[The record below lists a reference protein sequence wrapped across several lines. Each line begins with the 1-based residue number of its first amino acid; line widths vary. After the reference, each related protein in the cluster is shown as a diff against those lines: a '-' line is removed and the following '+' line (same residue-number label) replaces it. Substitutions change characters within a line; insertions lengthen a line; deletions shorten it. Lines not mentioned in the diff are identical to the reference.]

1 MASKSILLPKM
12 CIIVLLAGVYS
23 LGFIVTPYWMRTKS
37 TPEMI
42 FILALTLGI
51 GAIWSFLS
59 AKDLEVR
66 LEPLNAWQVLILLA
80 GMVVLNFKTLT
91 IDIPWRGDEGIHITR
106 TLALTSNIS
115 IIWVLG
121 FIVVILSTA
130 MLAWKKSKWSIILG
144 IPAIVGVI
152 SFNIVKNPLAGISS
166 SILMRYP
173 FINYWFYAIIPSL
186 AMAIK
191 VNPYQEVFFRMAPFL
206 STFVLVWIFQR
217 ELCRSKPILNL
228 LWGLAVASIPLVYY
242 YSSILYIEMPAIVLM
257 LIVCFN
263 IRSLLK
269 DNFQTI
275 KQNPAWYALILTGFI
290 KETTI
295 PFLVCFVGW
304 RLIAGAVQGRI
315 SLKSIKTSLRSL
327 EDELFIAVCLL
338 LPVSF
343 YLFLRGTL
351 SQQTRWFSISLAN
364 LIKPIVYSTLLRSFY
379 DQLGLPFL
387 LLFFAGCICLLWKK
401 EFLQAGFFLLL
412 FVLYP
417 AFFAVDTLIYTG
429 YSRFN
434 LFIIPPVLAGAWIL
448 IKRLMENRKIIGTIS
463 ACAIL
468 AINLWTSPVYI
479 DGTRKPLWGNYLT
492 DTSEHYYPYREA
504 LTWLKTQHGNEPIMF
519 AGMYY
524 SYPFVFYFD
533 QLDWTPLTTVSY
545 TNYIDSNSLSLSRAL
560 VQAEDDNINIILFQ
574 VLGNEKPQTIAS
586 GQLFRVEKIFQND
599 AHILIVYHRK
609 PQQRAKRN

>member
-1 MASKSILLPKM
+1 M
-12 CIIVLLAGVYS
+12 CVIVLLAGVYS
-23 LGFIVTPYWMRTKS
+23 LGFIVTPYWGRTNS

-42 FILALTLGI
+42 FFLALTLGI

-59 AKDLEVR
+59 AKELIVR
-66 LEPLNAWQVLILLA
+66 LEPLNAWQVLILLG

-106 TLALTSNIS
+106 TLALASSIS
-115 IIWVLG
+115 IIWVII
-121 FIVVILSTA
+121 FIVVFLSTA
-130 MLAWKKSKWSIILG
+130 TLAWKKSKWSIILG
-144 IPAIVGVI
+144 ILAIAGVI
-152 SFNIVKNPLAGISS
+152 SFNLVKNPLAGISS

-191 VNPYQEVFFRMAPFL
+191 ANPYQEVFFRVVPFL
-206 STFVLVWIFQR
+206 STFALVWIFQR
-217 ELCRSKPILNL
+217 DLCCSKPILNL
-228 LWGLAVASIPLVYY
+228 FWGLAVASVPLVYY
-242 YSSILYIEMPAIVLM
+242 YSSILYIEMPAIALM

-263 IRSLLK
+263 ITNLLK
-269 DNFQTI
+269 DDFEKI

-304 RLIAGAVQGRI
+304 RLIAGAVQRRF
-315 SLKSIKTSLRSL
+315 SLKSIKTSLFSL
-327 EDELFIAVCLL
+327 KDEPLIAVCLL

-343 YLFLRGTL
+343 NLFLRGTL
-351 SQQTRWFSISLAN
+351 SQQARWFSLTLTN
-364 LIKPIVYSTLLRSFY
+364 LIRPIVYSTLLRSFY

-387 LLFFAGCICLLWKK
+387 LLFLAGCICLFWKK
-401 EFLQAGFFLLL
+401 EFLQAGFFLSL

-448 IKRLMENRKIIGTIS
+448 IKRVMENRKIIGIIS
-463 ACAIL
+463 ACAVL
-468 AINLWTSPVYI
+468 TINLWASPVFL
-479 DGTRKPLWGNYLT
+479 DGTKKPLWGNYLT

-504 LTWLKTQHGNEPIMF
+504 LTWLKTKYGNGPILF

-524 SYPFVFYFD
+524 PYSFVFYFD
-533 QLDWTPLTTVSY
+533 QLKWTPLTTVSY

-560 VQAEDDNINIILFQ
+560 VQAEDDNINIVLFQ
-574 VLGNEKPQTIAS
+574 VLGNEKPEAIKS
-586 GQLFRVEKIFQND
+586 GPMFFVEKIFQND

-609 PQQRAKRN
+609 PQESPDGN

>member
-1 MASKSILLPKM
+1 MITSKSILLPRM
-12 CIIVLLAGVYS
+12 CVIALLAGIYT
-23 LGFIVTPYWMRTKS
+23 LGFIVTPYWIRTNS
-37 TPEMI
+37 TSEMI
-42 FILALTLGI
+42 FILALTVGI

-66 LEPLNAWQVLILLA
+66 LEPLNWWQLLILLA
-80 GMVVLNFKTLT
+80 GLVILNFKALT

-106 TLALTSNIS
+106 TLALVSNIS
-115 IIWVLG
+115 IIWVLA
-121 FIVVILSTA
+121 FIIVFISTA
-130 MLAWKKSKWSIILG
+130 MLAWKKSKWSILLG
-144 IPAIVGVI
+144 ILSIAGVI
-152 SFNIVKNPLAGISS
+152 SFNIVKNPLTGISS

-191 VNPYQEVFFRMAPFL
+191 VNPYQEVFFRMVPFL
-206 STFVLVWIFQR
+206 STFALVWIFQR
-217 ELCRSKPILNL
+217 DLCRSKPILNL
-228 LWGLAVASIPLVYY
+228 FWGLAVASIPLVYY
-242 YSSILYIEMPAIVLM
+242 YSSILYIEMPAIALM
-257 LIVCFN
+257 LIVCLN
-263 IRSLLK
+263 IPSLLK
-269 DNFQTI
+269 DDFQKI

-304 RLIAGAVQGRI
+304 RLIASAVQGRI

-327 EDELFIAVCLL
+327 EDELLIAVSVLM
-338 LPVSF
+338 PVSF

-351 SQQTRWFSISLAN
+351 SQQARWFSLTLAN
-364 LIKPIVYSTLLRSFY
+364 LSKPIVYSTLLRSFT

-387 LLFFAGCICLLWKK
+387 LLFCASCFFLFWKK
-401 EFLQAGFFLLL
+401 EFLQAGFFLTL

-448 IKRLMENRKIIGTIS
+448 IKRLMENRKIIGTIT

-479 DGTRKPLWGNYLT
+479 DGTKKPLWGNYLT

-504 LTWLKTQHGNEPIMF
+504 LTWLKTKHGNEPIMF

-524 SYPFVFYFD
+524 PYPFVFYFD
-533 QLDWTPLTTVSY
+533 QLEWTTLTTVSY
-545 TNYIDSNSLSLSRAL
+545 TNYVDSNSLSLSRAL

-574 VLGNEKPQTIAS
+574 VLGNERPEAIAS
-586 GQLFRVEKIFQND
+586 GPLFHVEKIFQND
-599 AHILIVYHRK
+599 AQILIVYHRN
-609 PQQRAKRN
+609 PRSG

>member
-1 MASKSILLPKM
+1 M
-12 CIIVLLAGVYS
+12 CVIVLLAGIYT
-23 LGFIVTPYWMRTKS
+23 LGFIVTPYWIRTNS

-66 LEPLNAWQVLILLA
+66 IEPLNGWHLLILLA
-80 GMVVLNFKTLT
+80 GLVILNFKTLT

-106 TLALTSNIS
+106 TLALASSIS
-115 IIWVLG
+115 IIWVLT
-121 FIVVILSTA
+121 FIVLFLSTA
-130 MLAWKKSKWSIILG
+130 MLAWKKSKWSILLG
-144 IPAIVGVI
+144 MVSIAGVI
-152 SFNIVKNPLAGISS
+152 SFNIVKNPLTGISS
-166 SILMRYP
+166 SVLMRYP
-173 FINYWFYAIIPSL
+173 FINYWFYAILPSL

-191 VNPYQEVFFRMAPFL
+191 VNPYQEVFFRMVPFL
-206 STFVLVWIFQR
+206 STFALVWIFQR
-217 ELCRSKPILNL
+217 DLCRSKPILNL
-228 LWGLAVASIPLVYY
+228 FWGLAVASIPLVYY
-242 YSSILYIEMPAIVLM
+242 YSSILYIEMPAIALM
-257 LIVCFN
+257 VIVCFN
-263 IRSLLK
+263 IPSLLK
-269 DNFQTI
+269 DDFLEI

-295 PFLVCFVGW
+295 PFLVCFIGW
-304 RLIAGAVQGRI
+304 RLIASVVQGRI

-327 EDELFIAVCLL
+327 QDELFIAVSVL

-351 SQQTRWFSISLAN
+351 SQQARWFSLTLAN
-364 LIKPIVYSTLLRSFY
+364 LSKPIVYSSLLRSFY
-379 DQLGLPFL
+379 DQIGLPFL
-387 LLFFAGCICLLWKK
+387 LLFFAGCFFLFWKK
-401 EFLQAGFFLLL
+401 EFLQAGFFLSL

-448 IKRLMENRKIIGTIS
+448 IKRLMENKKIIGTIT

-468 AINLWTSPVYI
+468 TINLWASPVFI
-479 DGTRKPLWGNYLT
+479 DGTKKPLWGNYLT

-504 LTWLKTQHGNEPIMF
+504 LTWLKTKYGNEPIMF
-519 AGMYY
+519 AGLYY
-524 SYPFVFYFD
+524 PYPFVFYFD

-545 TNYIDSNSLSLSRAL
+545 TNFVDSNFLSLSLAL
-560 VQAEDDNINIILFQ
+560 VQAEDDNIKIVLFQ
-574 VLGNEKPQTIAS
+574 VLGNEKPEAIAS
-586 GQLFRVEKIFQND
+586 GPSFHVEKIFQND
-599 AHILIVYHRK
+599 AHILIVYR
-609 PQQRAKRN
+609 RNPRSG